1 MRYAPTEKKEEV
13 QHIIEQMKLAAKNI
27 DKCTSVSQIM
37 GYEGIAARHYFMGL
51 SKCIL
56 PEFGFCGRSRRPPK
70 DEFNSMISLGYA
82 MLMNEIYGAVE
93 GKGLNVYAGFLHQ
106 DRERHPTVASD
117 MMEEWRSVLIDSMG
131 YEAL

>member
-1 MRYAPTEKKEEV
+1 
-13 QHIIEQMKLAAKNI
+13 
-27 DKCTSVSQIM
+27 M

-56 PEFGFCGRSRRPPK
+56 PEFSFAVVADDRLK
-70 DEFNSMISLGYA
+70 MNLNSMISLGYA

-117 MMEEWRSVLIDSMG
+117 MDGRMAKRSYRSDG
-131 YEAL
+131 YEPYKRL